1 VIISKYL
8 NREVL
13 KSSLLVLS
21 VLIALF
27 MGQRF
32 VLYLGDAAQGN
43 IGSDLVLALLLF
55 QLPVF
60 ISYLLPLSFFIGLLI
75 ALGNLYANHEMTI
88 LGATGFSQRQLYK
101 TFLPLGLIV
110 ALISGYLTL
119 FQVPAA
125 VAAQQKMILEQQQKG
140 DLSLLREGRFQQSAD
155 GKTIIYVE
163 RMPEHDQ
170 LERIFFAQENQAEQ
184 AFSIIFA
191 EQGHFLNDPN
201 RGNYLVLE
209 NGHQYGGNPGVKKFQ
224 MLDFERYFMTI
235 ETKADQVRKTKL
247 KAVDTL
253 TLFNEPTTAHQGEL
267 QWRLSAPISVLILLL
282 VAIPLSKVNP
292 RQGKFG
298 RLVPSLLVYLC
309 YVALLITM
317 RSSMEDGKLSP
328 MIGTWWVHILMFAY
342 GYSEFTN
349 WRWLKKNKP
358 KQEVAP
364 S

>member
-1 VIISKYL
+1 
-8 NREVL
+8 
-13 KSSLLVLS
+13 
-21 VLIALF
+21 

-43 IGSDLVLALLLF
+43 IGSDLVMMLLLL

-75 ALGNLYANHEMTI
+75 SLGNLYANQEMTI
-88 LGATGFSQRQLYK
+88 LSATGFSQGQLYK
-101 TFLPLGLIV
+101 TFLPMAIAV

-119 FQVPAA
+119 FQVPTA

-163 RMPEHDQ
+163 RMPRHDQ
-170 LERIFFAQENQAEQ
+170 LERIFFAHENPAKQQ

-191 EQGHFLNDPN
+191 EQGYFLNDPE

-209 NGHQYGGNPGVKKFQ
+209 KGHQYGGNPGLKKFQ
-224 MLDFERYFMTI
+224 MLAFERYFMTI
-235 ETKADQVRKTKL
+235 QTKADQVRKTKL

-253 TLFNEPTTAHQGEL
+253 TLILEPTIPHQGEL
-267 QWRLSAPISVLILLL
+267 QWRLSAPISVLLLLL

-298 RLVPSLLVYLC
+298 RLVPSMLVYLC
-309 YVALLITM
+309 YVALIISM
-317 RSSMEDGKLSP
+317 RSSMEDGKISP
-328 MIGTWWVHILMFAY
+328 AIGTWWIHLLMFAY
-342 GYSEFTN
+342 GWSEFTQ
-349 WRWLKKNKP
+349 WRWLKRSRSRQR
-358 KQEVAP
+358 QEA
-364 S
+364 SAS